1 MHRCMCLVH
10 PFFWH
15 SGNTQKETEV
25 ANPSIIIQAANH
37 HWPVGT
43 AVNPAV
49 CSPKSMVNGQVR
61 RPSLAATTARP
72 CPDQLGMRGLG
83 LGRSQPRSQP
93 EADRQDNVATRR
105 LRSPSSRYSI
115 GQAAPGDLL
124 EAQEDEIEC
133 SCWLSPL
140 SFWAPNA
147 ITSSATP
154 ADALHLHTAARANT
168 RSQVSRV

>member
-1 MHRCMCLVH
+1 MCLVH

-15 SGNTQKETEV
+15 SGNAQKETEV

-37 HWPVGT
+37 HWSVGT
-43 AVNPAV
+43 AVNPAA

-93 EADRQDNVATRR
+93 ESDRQDNVATRR

-115 GQAAPGDLL
+115 GQGAPGDLL

-140 SFWAPNA
+140 SFWG
-147 ITSSATP
+147 TRG
-154 ADALHLHTAARANT
+154 DALGPQRDNKLRHLCG
-168 RSQVSRV
+168 RSLSSYRG